1 VARSNRL
8 FIHFHRVGIR
18 RRDRAIRVRQMRS
31 SLDFGRLPVEIIQMH
46 HRNTVEQRR
55 GNYTAR
61 PAARWTERP
70 NPYRFRSCINVS
82 HPRIDIRN
90 ALPMLSALIHRF
102 LSPLQSATY
111 LTAPACFGRLAKY
124 WQQSKIRSSFN
135 SDPPSYQ
142 HSTISWLRVTHGRT
156 TGAYCTFEDPASSTF
171 HFPDTLHVSSCVCP
185 FTNRRSF
192 TFSSNHVEARRA
204 AHATLSS
211 RVFCLSGFTHYRHVT
226 FSVNINSRIYP
237 PVELADDDPWYD
249 YL

>member
-1 VARSNRL
+1 
-8 FIHFHRVGIR
+8 
-18 RRDRAIRVRQMRS
+18 MRS

-46 HRNTVEQRR
+46 HWNTSEQRR
-55 GNYTAR
+55 GNCTAR
-61 PAARWTERP
+61 PAARWAERP
-70 NPYRFRSCINVS
+70 NPYRSRSRINVS
-82 HPRIDIRN
+82 RPQIDIRN
-90 ALPMLSALIHRF
+90 PLPTLSALIHRF
-102 LSPLQSATY
+102 LSPLQSAT
-111 LTAPACFGRLAKY
+111 CGRLAKY

-142 HSTISWLRVTHGRT
+142 HSTISWLRLTYVRKLAH
-156 TGAYCTFEDPASSTF
+156 TFDDPASSTF

-226 FSVNINSRIYP
+226 FSVNINSRIYA